1 MKGFALVVLRSIK
14 QSSMIYWDYNA
25 TAPLRPRVKE
35 KVLEAMEKYAG
46 NPSSTHSMGQAS
58 RAYVEN
64 VRRICADTIGVKS
77 SELIFN
83 GSATEANFSILW
95 GTWLTHRQK
104 NPTGTRKFLGSS
116 LEHSSMVK
124 NIHFMKEFEGVEF
137 VELPLYSDGSL
148 DLEGTEKLLQTEKFW
163 LCSLYAA
170 CNESGI
176 IYPWQQLAS
185 LCKKYHTPFHCD
197 MVQLLGRIPFSLKE
211 NNGVTSATFAF
222 HKSGGVKGVGLL
234 YVSAGAQWTPVL
246 HGGGQEKKRRSGTEN
261 ILGIASIEG
270 IIEEL
275 PALIDL
281 YQHQVRRVRDEFETR
296 LLKEIP
302 STKIVGHQLERLPNT
317 SYLILPGL
325 ASDIMLMGLDVHGVA
340 ASAGSA
346 CSSGLSTS
354 SSSLLRLG
362 FTEEE
367 ARSAIRF
374 SLGESSTL
382 SQIGEVIAAIKT
394 TRERMLGAA

>member
-1 MKGFALVVLRSIK
+1 
-14 QSSMIYWDYNA
+14 MIYWDYNA

-35 KVLEAMEKYAG
+35 KVLEAMDKYAG
-46 NPSSTHSMGQAS
+46 NPSSTHSLGQAS

-64 VRRICADTIGVKS
+64 VRRICAETLGVKA

-83 GSATEANFSILW
+83 GSATEANFTMLW

-104 NPTGTRKFLGSS
+104 NPQGTKKFLGSS

-124 NIHFMKEFEGVEF
+124 NVQFMKEFEGIEF
-137 VELPLYSDGSL
+137 VELPLQSDGQL
-148 DLEGTEKLLQTEKFW
+148 DLEATEKLLQTEKFW

-176 IYPWQQLAS
+176 IYPWEKLAA
-185 LCKKYHTPFHCD
+185 LCKKYQTPFHCD
-197 MVQLLGRIPFSLKE
+197 MVQLLGRVPFSLKGHE
-211 NNGVTSATFAF
+211 GVTSATFAF
-222 HKSGGVKGVGLL
+222 HKSGGIKGVGLL
-234 YVSAGAQWTPVL
+234 YISPHAQWTPVL

-261 ILGIASIEG
+261 MLGIASIDG
-270 IIEEL
+270 IFEEL

-281 YQHQVRRVRDEFETR
+281 YQHQVRRVRDEFEAR

-302 STKIVGHQLERLPNT
+302 SVKIVGQNLERLPNT
-317 SYLILPGL
+317 TYCILSGI
-325 ASDIMLMGLDVHGVA
+325 ASDIMLMGLDVHGIA
-340 ASAGSA
+340 ASSGSA
-346 CSSGLSTS
+346 CSSGLATS
-354 SSSLLRLG
+354 SSALLSLG
-362 FTEEE
+362 YSHQD

-374 SLGESSTL
+374 SLGETSTL